1 MISVII
7 PVYNQADKIGRCLD
21 SLLAQ
26 TYRDFE
32 IIIVDDGSTDNLDEV
47 LLAYELKLQ
56 QAKIPYKII
65 VQENRGAN
73 AARNRGW
80 AEAQG
85 EFLLFSDADIFW
97 RADALEKLVN
107 SLIHNPQA
115 SYCYSSFRLGRKKF
129 HLWPFDSER
138 LRREP
143 YIHTSALIRR
153 QDFPG
158 FDNNIKRFQDWD
170 LWLTMLEQGKGGLF
184 YDDFLFTVAG
194 GGRIS
199 KWLPSFTYKLFPF
212 LPQVKKYQEAA
223 TVIKVKH
230 HLPYDQK

>member
-47 LLAYELKLQ
+47 LLAYETKLQ
-56 QAKIPYKII
+56 DAKIPYKII

-85 EFLLFSDADIFW
+85 DFLLFSDADITW
-97 RADALEKLVN
+97 RPDALEKLVN

-129 HLWPFDSER
+129 HLWPFDPER
-138 LRREP
+138 LYREP

-153 QDFPG
+153 ADFPG
-158 FDNNIKRFQDWD
+158 FDNTLKRFQDWD
-170 LWLTMLEQGKGGLF
+170 LWLTMLEQGKKGLF
-184 YDDFLFTVAG
+184 YDDFLFTVAS

-199 KWLPSFTYKLFPF
+199 KWLPSFAYKIFPF
-212 LPQVKKYQEAA
+212 LPKVKKYQEAA
-223 TVIKVKH
+223 AVIKAKH
-230 HLPYDQK
+230 HLPYETK